1 MIALLQLIVI
11 SLTVSA
17 QDVPPWRAVGYYDHA
32 PIRESSGLVASHQR
46 EGVYW
51 TLNDSGNHDV
61 IYATGLDGKLIREF
75 RVIGDDDQVAVWING
90 TEVHRNNRRG
100 GAFPDEDVVPCQLES
115 GWNQVLCEVGQNG
128 GGWALYVRFNDPD
141 GSLKYAAQRR

>member
-46 EGVYW
+46 EGVY
-51 TLNDSGNHDV
+51 
-61 IYATGLDGKLIREF
+61 
-75 RVIGDDDQVAVWING
+75 
-90 TEVHRNNRRG
+90 
-100 GAFPDEDVVPCQLES
+100 
-115 GWNQVLCEVGQNG
+115 
-128 GGWALYVRFNDPD
+128 
-141 GSLKYAAQRR
+141 